1 MKNEL
6 IIALD
11 FADGREVD
19 AFLKPFENQK
29 LFLKV
34 GMELFYKEGPG
45 IIYKLKESEHRIF
58 LDLKLHDIPNTVKSA
73 MRNLAGLECDLVNV
87 HAAGGREMM
96 EAAIEGLEAGSRT
109 GRKRPQ
115 CIAVTQ
121 LTSTSEEQM
130 NKEQLIPVA
139 LKESVLHYAA
149 LANSAGLDGVVCSA
163 LEAVSIRKRMGD
175 NFHLVTPGI
184 RMESDQVQDQKR
196 VATPEFARN
205 AGVSAIVVG
214 RSITRAEDPLKS
226 YQKWIDAWKG
236 EKV

>member
-1 MKNEL
+1 MENEL

-11 FADGREVD
+11 FADGQEV
-19 AFLKPFENQK
+19 AEFLKPFGNQK

-34 GMELFYKEGPG
+34 GMELFYKEGPS
-45 IIYKLKESEHRIF
+45 IIHTLKESGHQIF

-73 MRNLAGLECDLVNV
+73 MKNLAGLECDLVNV

-96 EAAIEGLEAGSRT
+96 EAAIEGLESGTSA
-109 GRKRPQ
+109 GRKRPL

-149 LANSAGLDGVVCSA
+149 LAKSSGLDGVVCSA
-163 LEAVSIRKRMGD
+163 LEAGSIRKRLGD
-175 NFHLVTPGI
+175 SFYMVTPGI

-196 VATPEFARN
+196 VATPEFARS

-214 RSITRAEDPLKS
+214 RSITRAQDCLSS
-226 YQKWIDAWKG
+226 YQQWIKAWKG
-236 EKV
+236 E